1 MKNLKLLTVLFF
13 ITVST
18 CFVDQISARRTNE
31 SSWTTP
37 SDFPQI
43 SYRIYQEEYVPG
55 YLVEFRNNTDQKL
68 QIDYIFIKYNNNGDL
83 ERPTNYVRVGAYGE
97 NHSQAAG
104 DDGRIRI
111 IDVHPP
117 MF

>member
-1 MKNLKLLTVLFF
+1 ME
-13 ITVST
+13 IWS
-18 CFVDQISARRTNE
+18 
-31 SSWTTP
+31 
-37 SDFPQI
+37 
-43 SYRIYQEEYVPG
+43 
-55 YLVEFRNNTDQKL
+55 
-68 QIDYIFIKYNNNGDL
+68 
-83 ERPTNYVRVGAYGE
+83 PTNYVRVGAYGE